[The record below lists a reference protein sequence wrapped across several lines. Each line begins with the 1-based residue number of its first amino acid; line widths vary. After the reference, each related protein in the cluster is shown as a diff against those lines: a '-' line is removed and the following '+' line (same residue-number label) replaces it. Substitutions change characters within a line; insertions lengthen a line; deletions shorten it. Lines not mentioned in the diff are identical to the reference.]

1 MFNQTKYVNEY
12 TKEKYDRIQII
23 VKKGE
28 KEQIQKTAKEKG
40 FKSTN
45 EYIIN
50 LIHSD
55 MEKA

>member
-1 MFNQTKYVNEY
+1 MAFNQSKYIN
-12 TKEKYDRIQII
+12 DF
-23 VKKGE
+23 
-28 KEQIQKTAKEKG
+28 AKEKG

-45 EYIIN
+45 EYITN